1 MSRKHGRIKRR
12 FAALADEG
20 RAGLVTFITAGDPD
34 PDISAAIL
42 RGLPGAGADII
53 ELGMPFTDPMADG
66 PAIQESSQRA
76 LAAGQTMRRTL
87 AMVRDFRTHDDD
99 TPIVLM
105 GYYNP
110 IHIYGVDSF
119 AEDAANAGVDG
130 LIIVDVPPEEDPELR
145 EPAARAGIDFIR
157 LTTPTSDDERLPV
170 LMRAASGFVYY
181 VSITGVTGTRSAETS
196 SVADAVTRI
205 RKYTDLPLA
214 IGFGIKTPEQAA
226 DIARVAD
233 AAVIGSAIVDRIAS
247 AVPGGAGSSKDSVQ
261 SVLQFVNTLA
271 VGVRQARHNT
281 DKETAPS

>member
-1 MSRKHGRIKRR
+1 VSRKHGRIKRR

-196 SVADAVTRI
+196 SITDAVARI

-214 IGFGIKTPEQAA
+214 IGFGVKTPAQAA
-226 DIARVAD
+226 NIARIAD
-233 AAVIGSAIVDRIAS
+233 AAVVGSAIVDRIAS
-247 AVPGGAGSSKDSVQ
+247 AVADGAGSTHDPVQ
-261 SVLQFVNTLA
+261 SVLQFVNSLA
-271 VGVRQARHNT
+271 SGVRQARLNPV
-281 DKETAPS
+281 KEVAPS

>member
-1 MSRKHGRIKRR
+1 VSRKHGRIKRR

-281 DKETAPS
+281 AKETAPS

>member
-1 MSRKHGRIKRR
+1 VSRKPKRIKRR

-20 RAGLVTFITAGDPD
+20 RAGLITFITAGDPD
-34 PDISAAIL
+34 PDVSAAIL
-42 RGLPGAGADII
+42 RGLPAAGADII

-110 IHIYGVDSF
+110 IYIYGVDAF
-119 AEDAANAGVDG
+119 AEDAADAGVDG

-145 EPAARAGIDFIR
+145 EPAARAGIDFVR
-157 LTTPTSDDERLPV
+157 LATPTSDDQRLPT

-181 VSITGVTGTRSAETS
+181 VSITGITGTRSAETS
-196 SVADAVTRI
+196 SIADAVARI

-233 AAVIGSAIVDRIAS
+233 AAVVGSAIVDRIAS
-247 AVPGGAGSSKDSVQ
+247 AVSGGAGTTQDSVQ
-261 SVLQFVNTLA
+261 PVLQFVNTLA
-271 VGVRQARHNT
+271 VGVRQARQNT
-281 DKETAPS
+281 AKETAPS

>member
-1 MSRKHGRIKRR
+1 MSRRTERIKRR

-20 RAGLVTFITAGDPD
+20 RAGLVTFVTAGDPD
-34 PDISAAIL
+34 PDTSAAII

-66 PAIQESSQRA
+66 PAVQQSSQRA
-76 LAAGQTMRRTL
+76 LKAGQTMRRTL
-87 AMVRDFRTHDDD
+87 AMVRDFRTGDDD

-110 IHIYGVDSF
+110 IYIYGVDSF
-119 AEDAANAGVDG
+119 VEDAAEAGVDG
-130 LIIVDVPPEEDPELR
+130 LIIVDMPPEEDPELR
-145 EPAARAGIDFIR
+145 EPAVRAGIDFVR
-157 LTTPTSDDERLPV
+157 LATPTSDDERLPT

-181 VSITGVTGTRSAETS
+181 VSITGVTGTRSAETG
-196 SVADAVTRI
+196 SVADAVARI

-233 AAVIGSAIVDRIAS
+233 AAVVGSAIVDRIAS
-247 AVPGGAGSSKDSVQ
+247 AVSGDSGTAPDPVQ
-261 SVLQFVNTLA
+261 SVLQFVESLST
-271 VGVRQARHNT
+271 GVRQARRNT
-281 DKETAPS
+281 AKEVAPS

>member
-1 MSRKHGRIKRR
+1 VSRKHGRIKRR

-119 AEDAANAGVDG
+119 AEDAADAGVDG

-281 DKETAPS
+281 AKETAPS

>member
-12 FAALADEG
+12 FAALGDEG

-87 AMVRDFRTHDDD
+87 AMVCDFRTHDDD

-281 DKETAPS
+281 AKETAPS

>member
-1 MSRKHGRIKRR
+1 MSRKPERIKHR

-34 PDISAAIL
+34 PDISADIL
-42 RGLPGAGADII
+42 QGLPDAGADII

-76 LAAGQTMRRTL
+76 LKAGQTMRRTL
-87 AMVRDFRTHDDD
+87 AMVRDFRKHDDD

-110 IHIYGVDSF
+110 IYIYGVDQF
-119 AEDAANAGVDG
+119 AEDAADAGVDG

-145 EPAARAGIDFIR
+145 EPAARAGIDFVR
-157 LTTPTSDDERLPV
+157 LTTPTSDDERLPT

-196 SVADAVTRI
+196 SVADAVARI

-233 AAVIGSAIVDRIAS
+233 AAVVGSAIVDRIAD
-247 AVPGGAGSSKDSVQ
+247 AVSGNAGSAQDSVQ
-261 SVLQFVNTLA
+261 SVLRFVNSLA
-271 VGVRQARHNT
+271 VGVRQARQNSA
-281 DKETAPS
+281 KEAAPS

>member
-12 FAALADEG
+12 FAALADKG

-233 AAVIGSAIVDRIAS
+233 AVVIGSAIVGRIAS

-281 DKETAPS
+281 AKETAPS

>member
-1 MSRKHGRIKRR
+1 MSLKHGRIKRR

-99 TPIVLM
+99 TPIILM

-261 SVLQFVNTLA
+261 SVLQFVNTFA

-281 DKETAPS
+281 AKETAPL